1 MVDIDLILFVLVRF
15 GFANLSLSG
24 FGLLFCLCEFRVL
37 GLLWVGIL
45 LV

>member
-24 FGLLFCLCEFRVL
+24 FGFVVLFCVS
-37 GLLWVGIL
+37 
-45 LV
+45 LVCWI